1 MLFSILL
8 LFLVALATA
17 EAVVEANFDKDR
29 HYYPRTDISKTFRLV
44 VQILH
49 FGLTHQTNKAR
60 IFYQNGTDTEP
71 GDGVSNILTDHD
83 FPLYP
88 VGLTLTPEGSSLTV
102 RTAHLIDGPGD
113 RGLSISMNR
122 EGGDFPHWTD
132 HFVSLRHITKINEG
146 NGTIIPPDCIR
157 VLLTPECYASS
168 REWMKEAGSQIFP
181 GYAIINATRL

>member
-1 MLFSILL
+1 MDLKSRGQMASGSSDRRVLHIG
-8 LFLVALATA
+8 ALALKFRVAHSPPVPIT
-17 EAVVEANFDKDR
+17 
-29 HYYPRTDISKTFRLV
+29 KTTSLV
-44 VQILH
+44 
-49 FGLTHQTNKAR
+49 GLINQTNKAR
-60 IFYQNGTDTEP
+60 IFYQNGTDTEL

-88 VGLTLTPEGSSLTV
+88 VGLTLTPEGSSLTI

-122 EGGDFPHWTD
+122 EG
-132 HFVSLRHITKINEG
+132 LRHITKINEG

-168 REWMKEAGSQIFP
+168 RE
-181 GYAIINATRL
+181 